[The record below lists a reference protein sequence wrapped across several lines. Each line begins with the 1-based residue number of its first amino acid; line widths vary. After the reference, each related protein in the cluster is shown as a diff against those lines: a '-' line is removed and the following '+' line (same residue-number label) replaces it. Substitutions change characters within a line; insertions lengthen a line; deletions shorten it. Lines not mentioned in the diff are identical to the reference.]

1 MKTWTRPKIKVQK
14 FVPNFCSM
22 VCFTDF
28 LGGEYWVEEG
38 HSGPGFNG
46 NDGYSPVDDFYNINW
61 EVPTKKYIQ
70 VEDKSGTTYLNTSSP
85 YYYRGDPDNKPDPNQ
100 AWYWEGEEAYA
111 GQDGLVRVDGYT
123 CYAIPPAPGPNNSR
137 YLATTKVDNYS

>member
-14 FVPNFCSM
+14 FVPNFCST

-28 LGGEYWVEEG
+28 LGGEYWVEDG
-38 HSGPGFNG
+38 HSGQSFNG
-46 NDGYSPVDDFYNINW
+46 NDGYSPVDDYYNINW

-85 YYYRGDPDNKPDPNQ
+85 YKFVGTGKKPDPNDEYL
-100 AWYWEGEEAYA
+100 WHDVEYYEG
-111 GQDGLVRVDGYT
+111 QSGLLRVDGYT
-123 CYAIPPAPGPNNSR
+123 CWVLPPVPGPNNAR